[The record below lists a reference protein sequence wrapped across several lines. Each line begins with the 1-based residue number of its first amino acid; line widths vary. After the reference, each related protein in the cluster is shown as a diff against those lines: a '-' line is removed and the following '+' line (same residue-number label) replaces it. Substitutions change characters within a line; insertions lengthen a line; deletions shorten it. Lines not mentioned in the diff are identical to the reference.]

1 RAAQT
6 DLLVDDLEV
15 RVSLVDLDRERRKLV
30 VPIQKSGRS
39 QIVSRINRHRT
50 FPGLRSSHVL
60 SRCAWSSRFYPGFPF
75 SKSRA
80 IASRRWIS
88 LKKSLR
94 VDPSPAAQD
103 DRYGARIPIL
113 SFRAEAAGARNL
125 RGAIRP
131 LRASRN
137 FKPRHYLPQA

>member
-50 FPGLRSSHVL
+50 FPGLRSSHAI
-60 SRCAWSSRFYPGFPF
+60 SRCVWSSISHQSHITAALAISSRSVANVIRPSSASRWSATASSSLRLGTCMP
-75 SKSRA
+75 SSAGSTEKSLRA
-80 IASRRWIS
+80 IAVNSYGYL
-88 LKKSLR
+88 LKSWGW
-94 VDPSPAAQD
+94 VS
-103 DRYGARIPIL
+103 
-113 SFRAEAAGARNL
+113 
-125 RGAIRP
+125 AIR
-131 LRASRN
+131 
-137 FKPRHYLPQA
+137 